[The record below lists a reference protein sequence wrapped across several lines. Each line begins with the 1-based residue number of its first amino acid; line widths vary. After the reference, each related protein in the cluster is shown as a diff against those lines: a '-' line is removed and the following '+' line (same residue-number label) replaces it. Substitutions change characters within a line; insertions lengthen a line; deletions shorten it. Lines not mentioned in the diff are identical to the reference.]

1 MYGDEADFSKEGDKF
16 TALMFNFP
24 LHKVKGTD
32 QERDSHRERERERV
46 CVCVSERG
54 RKTRRE
60 ALQSER
66 ERRER
71 EREPEIR
78 ATLDKELYLLRGEL
92 TTLCRPGR
100 LS

>member
-32 QERDSHRERERERV
+32 QERDSHRERERV

-71 EREPEIR
+71 ERARNQGNPGQR
-78 ATLDKELYLLRGEL
+78 TLP
-92 TTLCRPGR
+92 T
-100 LS
+100 SW

>member
-32 QERDSHRERERERV
+32 QERDSHRERES
-46 CVCVSERG
+46 VCVSERG

-66 ERRER
+66 ERR